1 MRKLLIVT
9 AAALLSS
16 IAGPVLA
23 AELPIGVPLAAPIP
37 VFSWS
42 GCYLGGHVGA
52 GWGRKDITDPVQL
65 AQDAVI
71 GPGTTIGA
79 TTAEVSLSGVLV
91 GGQIGCDYQFAPNW
105 VVGVEGAASG
115 SNLKG
120 STNVG
125 LPVGFPGDQAT
136 VTATTDFIPSVTGRL
151 GYAFDRLLLYGKGG
165 VAWATDKYTVNGMLT
180 GVGFGFQGLDVR
192 TGWTAGAGLEWVF
205 SRSWSANV
213 EYDYFSFG
221 KGSIFMSDAINGFT
235 GTVSVKQNVQVVKAG
250 LNFHVWAW

>member
-1 MRKLLIVT
+1 MRKSLLVPVAI
-9 AAALLSS
+9 LLSS
-16 IAGPVLA
+16 IAGPALA
-23 AELPIGVPLAAPIP
+23 ADLPIGVPLVAPVP
-37 VFSWS
+37 VFSWTS
-42 GCYLGGHVGA
+42 CYLGGHVGG
-52 GWGRKDITDPVQL
+52 GWSSEDVTDPVQL
-65 AQDAVI
+65 AQDGVI
-71 GPGTTIGA
+71 GPGTTVGA
-79 TTAEVSLSGVLV
+79 TTTRVSLSGVLV

-115 SNLKG
+115 ANLKG

-125 LPVGFPGDQAT
+125 LPAGFPGDQAT
-136 VTATTDFIPSVTGRL
+136 VTATTDFIPSVTARV
-151 GYAFDRLLLYGKGG
+151 GYAIDRVLLYGKGG

-192 TGWTAGAGLEWVF
+192 TGFTAGVGAEWVF
-205 SRSWSANV
+205 SRSWSASV

-221 KGSIFMSDAINGFT
+221 NGAIFMTDAINGFT